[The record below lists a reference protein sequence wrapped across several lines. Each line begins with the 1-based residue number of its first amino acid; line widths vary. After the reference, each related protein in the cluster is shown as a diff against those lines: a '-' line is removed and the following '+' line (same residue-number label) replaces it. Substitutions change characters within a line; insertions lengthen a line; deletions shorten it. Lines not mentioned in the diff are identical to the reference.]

1 MIQDQVVGVAYR
13 IREAQAVLSLWLESV
28 KPCDGDP
35 ESHLIGSILTLLD
48 GVPDVLDALDVVLAE
63 AGK

>member
-1 MIQDQVVGVAYR
+1 MIQDQVIGAPYR

-28 KPCDGDP
+28 KPSDGDP
-35 ESHLIGSILTLLD
+35 ESHLIGSILTLL
-48 GVPDVLDALDVVLAE
+48 GGLPEELEEIHIVLEE